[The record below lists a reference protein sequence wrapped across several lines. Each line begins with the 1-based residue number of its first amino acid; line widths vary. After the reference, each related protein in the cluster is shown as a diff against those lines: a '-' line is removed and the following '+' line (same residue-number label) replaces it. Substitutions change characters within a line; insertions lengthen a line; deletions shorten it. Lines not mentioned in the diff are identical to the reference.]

1 MKIKIQYQLTI
12 LFAVLISLSGC
23 KVSGCLDVSAL
34 NYEKTADHDCSG
46 VKGGSDK
53 KCCKY
58 PLGLN
63 GCTDYKAAN
72 YNANATKDDGSCEYA
87 EKIIKPFTTVSSV
100 ASLTKF
106 MSKNDVRNK
115 LGIYPFEIFHNKD
128 NCEIHVYHYR
138 RMQRTINVKNQ
149 FSKSALKNGEQVY
162 EDEEFELTVFF
173 KNGLLDNII
182 NENSKNT
189 ANDLLCFNDNL
200 KCSTVEDYL
209 LCYGCMDDGTND
221 DYLGRPDYAKG
232 TALNYNV
239 DATKDDGSC
248 TYADK
253 PVIKGC
259 MDKEAKNYTE
269 DADINDPTLC
279 DYCPCL
285 FVLNPDYDALTQCN
299 EQCIP
304 DPNIKPEPKSGCTD
318 IAATNYDSK
327 AIKDNGS
334 CLYCPCDSEDYYYV
348 LNKSKNCVGNPCIKV
363 KREKEKEI
371 IKDDD
376 CSLCDL
382 VDIDNINFEIKAK
395 AGANIK
401 TKK

>member
-1 MKIKIQYQLTI
+1 MKIKINYQLTI

-23 KVSGCLDVSAL
+23 KVNGCLDVSAL
-34 NYEKTADHDCSG
+34 NYNKSAVHDCSG
-46 VKGGSDK
+46 VKDGSDK

-58 PLGLN
+58 PIALK
-63 GCTDYKAAN
+63 GCMDYQATN
-72 YNANATKDDGSCEYA
+72 YNANATKEDGSCEYDVS
-87 EKIIKPFTTVSSV
+87 IVKPYTTVSNV
-100 ASLTKF
+100 ASLKKF

-138 RMQRTINVKNQ
+138 RMQRKINVKNQ
-149 FSKSALKNGEQVY
+149 FSKSALKNGQQVY
-162 EDEEFELTVFF
+162 EDKEFELTVFF

-182 NENSKNT
+182 NENSKNS

-200 KCSTVEDYL
+200 ECSTVKDYL

-221 DYLGRPDYAKG
+221 DYLGRPDHAKG
-232 TALNYNV
+232 RALNYNV

-248 TYADK
+248 KYAAK
-253 PVIKGC
+253 PIIKGC
-259 MDKEAKNYTE
+259 KDKEAKNYNE
-269 DADINDPTLC
+269 NADIDDRNLC

-285 FVLNPDYDALTQCN
+285 FVLNPKYDAVKQCN

-304 DPNIKPEPKSGCTD
+304 DPNIKPEPESGCTD
-318 IAATNYDSK
+318 KVAINYDEK
-327 AIKDNGS
+327 AVKDDGS
-334 CLYCPCDSEDYYYV
+334 CLYCPCDTEDYYYT
-348 LNKSKNCVGNPCIKV
+348 LNKSKNCVGDPCIKV
-363 KREKEKEI
+363 KREKEQEI
-371 IKDDD
+371 IKDD

-382 VDIDNINFEIKAK
+382 LDIDNTINFEIKAK